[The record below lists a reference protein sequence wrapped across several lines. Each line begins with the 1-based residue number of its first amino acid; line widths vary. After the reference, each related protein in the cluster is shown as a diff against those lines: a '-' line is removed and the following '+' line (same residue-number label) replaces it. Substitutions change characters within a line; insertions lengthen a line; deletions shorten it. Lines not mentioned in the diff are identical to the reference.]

1 MWGLSVGV
9 FAYIVG
15 VISNTISSAGI
26 SKNLQR
32 ELEKLGSGSILT
44 PSGYIGFTFI
54 FFILV
59 VSLFMV
65 GQIGAA
71 RHEEADEQ
79 LETMLALPV
88 DRRAWLGGR
97 LGLAVAGALGISMVA
112 GFVAWAGAES
122 AGVHLSLGRMLEAGL
137 NCMPVAVLFL
147 GVAALLYA
155 LVPRASAGI
164 AYAAVVVAFLW
175 QLFGSLLG
183 APKWLVEIT
192 PFQHI
197 GFVPAQSFRVE
208 AAVVMGWWGSP
219 AAGWR
224 CGRSR
229 GGICSGRRGRGAAR
243 PRAARR
249 APRARA
255 AGHESRFTGGGCP

>member
-15 VISNTISSAGI
+15 VISNSISSAGI
-26 SKNLQR
+26 SKNLQQ

-59 VSLFMV
+59 VSLFVV
-65 GQIGAA
+65 GRSARRVTRRRTSNSRRCSPYRSTAGPGSAAGSDWPSGAA
-71 RHEEADEQ
+71 F
-79 LETMLALPV
+79 
-88 DRRAWLGGR
+88 
-97 LGLAVAGALGISMVA
+97 GISMVA

-122 AGVHLSLGRMLEAGL
+122 SGVHLSLGRMLEAGL

-183 APKWLVEIT
+183 APKWLVDIT

-197 GFVPAQSFRVE
+197 GFVPGQSFQVQ
-208 AAVVMGWWGSP
+208 AAVVMALVGV
-219 AAGWR
+219 A
-224 CGRSR
+224 CG
-229 GGICSGRRGRGAAR
+229 GLAVWAF
-243 PRAARR
+243 ARR
-249 APRARA
+249 DLLGA
-255 AGHESRFTGGGCP
+255 